1 MEFHL
6 EQLGR
11 HCRVCGGRL
20 AKAKRKL
27 VTYTCREYAEQLQ
40 ATFSFSISQDNPKVH
55 PPHFCQSCYCSMK
68 RFTKAVRDVASFCCC
83 STVVYEWKEHCQDCS
98 VRL

>member
-20 AKAKRKL
+20 AKARGKV
-27 VTYTCREYAEQLQ
+27 VTYTCRDYAEELQ
-40 ATFSFSISQDNPKVH
+40 ASFSFSISQDDPQVH

-68 RFTKAVRDVASFCCC
+68 RFTKAARDEVYFFR
-83 STVVYEWKEHCQDCS
+83 STVVYEWKEHCQNCL